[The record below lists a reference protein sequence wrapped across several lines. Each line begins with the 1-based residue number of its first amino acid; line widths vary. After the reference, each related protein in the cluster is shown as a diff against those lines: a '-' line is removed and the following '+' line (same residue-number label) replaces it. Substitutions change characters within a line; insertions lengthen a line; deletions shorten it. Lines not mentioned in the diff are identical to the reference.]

1 MSLTEDSAELKFN
14 RSNDLISSSNKER
27 KFMLDKKYLEKRAE
41 FDEKVKSMKTTGM
54 KFTTVSGEK
63 IDPLYAP
70 DDIEN
75 INFLNDIGF
84 PGEYPYTRGIHP
96 NGYRGKIWTM
106 RQFAGFGTPEDT
118 NERYHYL
125 LSHGQTGLS
134 VAYDLPTLMGWD
146 ADAPLSEGEVGM
158 CGVAVS
164 SIEDMGILFDKIPLD
179 KVSTSMTINSPAA
192 MIFAMYLAVA
202 RDRNIDFKELRGTLQ
217 NDILKEYIAQKE
229 YIYPPRPSMRII
241 TDMIEYCT
249 NEVPQWNP
257 VSVSGYHIREA
268 GSTAVQELAY
278 TLADGFAY
286 IEACIERGLDVDA
299 FAPRIS
305 YFFNSHLDFFEE
317 IAKYRAARRI
327 FARRMKEKYGAKN
340 PRSWWM
346 RFHTQ
351 TAGCTL
357 TAQQPE
363 NNIVRTAFQALA
375 GVLGGTQSLHTNSMD
390 ETLALPSEK
399 AVKIALRT
407 QQIIAYETGVI
418 NTVDP
423 LGGSYYVEALTDRME
438 REANKIFDQIDAIGG
453 VIPAIEAG
461 YFQKEIADAAYRYQ
475 REVESKEKFIVGV
488 NEFIEQDEKIEI
500 PILTISPEVEISQKK
515 RLAEL
520 KQSRSQ
526 QDVDESLA
534 EILAASE
541 NGNNLMPIFVKAAH
555 NKVTLGE
562 MVGELKKVFGTYEEV
577 AVF

>member
-1 MSLTEDSAELKFN
+1 MSDLEYLK
-14 RSNDLISSSNKER
+14 RR
-27 KFMLDKKYLEKRAE
+27 KSY
-41 FDEKVKSMKTTGM
+41 DEKAKSAKTNGL
-54 KFTTVSGEK
+54 KFTTVSGK
-63 IDPLYAP
+63 DINVFYGP

-75 INFLNDIGF
+75 INYLSEIGF
-84 PGEYPYTRGIHP
+84 PGEYPYTRGIHS

-118 NERYHYL
+118 NQRFHYL
-125 LSHGQTGLS
+125 LDHGQTGLS
-134 VAYDLPTLMGWD
+134 VAFDLPTLMGWD
-146 ADAPLSEGEVGM
+146 ADAPLSDGEVGI
-158 CGVAVS
+158 CGVAIS
-164 SIEDMGILFDKIPLD
+164 SLQDMEILFDKIPLD

-192 MIFAMYLAVA
+192 MIFAFYLAVA
-202 RDRNIDFKELRGTLQ
+202 QKQGVNFKDLRGTLQ

-229 YIYPPRPSMRII
+229 FIYPPTPSMRII
-241 TDMIEYCT
+241 VDMIEYCK

-268 GSTAVQELAY
+268 GSTSVQELAY

-286 IEACIERGLDVDA
+286 IEACIERGMDVDE

-305 YFFNSHLDFFEE
+305 FFFNSHLDFFEE
-317 IAKYRAARRI
+317 IAKFRAARKIYAKRL
-327 FARRMKEKYGAKN
+327 KERYGAKN
-340 PRSWWM
+340 PRSWWL

-407 QQIIAYETGVI
+407 QQLIAYETGVI

-423 LGGSYYVEALTDRME
+423 LGGSYFVEALTDKME
-438 REANKIFDQIDAIGG
+438 KEANEIFDEIDAYGG

-475 REVESKEKFIVGV
+475 KEVERKEKFIVGV
-488 NEFIEQDEKIEI
+488 NEFVEENEKIEI
-500 PILTISPEVEISQKK
+500 PILTISPEVQKQQIK

-520 KQSRSQ
+520 KQSRNQ
-526 QDVDESLA
+526 KDVEESLK
-534 EILAASE
+534 EIKKAAVD
-541 NGNNLMPIFVKAAH
+541 GKNLMPVFLDAA
-555 NKVTLGE
+555 KKYVTLGE
-562 MVGELKKVFGTYEEV
+562 MVGELKEVFGIYEET